1 MIEGDDVKYTTRIL
15 NFCWKRNKERIVD
28 SILVV
33 VYILLILNSYTIL
46 ASSDKANTSW
56 YTSFY
61 ITNSN
66 TTLTF
71 SFSLKTKL

>member
-33 VYILLILNSYTIL
+33 VYILSILNSHTTL
-46 ASSDKANTSW
+46 VSSDRANTS
-56 YTSFY
+56 
-61 ITNSN
+61 
-66 TTLTF
+66 
-71 SFSLKTKL
+71 

>member
-28 SILVV
+28 SIFVV

-46 ASSDKANTSW
+46 ASSDKANTS
-56 YTSFY
+56 
-61 ITNSN
+61 
-66 TTLTF
+66 
-71 SFSLKTKL
+71 